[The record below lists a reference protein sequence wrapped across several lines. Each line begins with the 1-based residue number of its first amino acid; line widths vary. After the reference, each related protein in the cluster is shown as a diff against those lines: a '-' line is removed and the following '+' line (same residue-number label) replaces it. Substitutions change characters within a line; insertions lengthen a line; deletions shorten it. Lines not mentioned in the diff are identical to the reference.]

1 MGESDLNFD
10 AVLSAMMASITAV
23 PLRALAAEHAA
34 AFEKLAEFDPVK
46 LAATF
51 GGLLTVPEL
60 QSSSIRLEALTHL
73 APGHGAR

>member
-1 MGESDLNFD
+1 MGESDLNF
-10 AVLSAMMASITAV
+10 LSAMMASITAV

-34 AFEKLAEFDPVK
+34 AFEKFAEFDPVK

-60 QSSSIRLEALTHL
+60 QSSSIRLDGAHPSG
-73 APGHGAR
+73 PGHGAR